1 MGGGFRGLDEWFLGW
16 EKSMAVSG
24 GCGGGGRVLGG
35 PVVPFS
41 HWRQVA
47 AGNGRQT
54 APAAQRERGRNELN
68 GDRGVGESGLRHRTA
83 NPSFSNFFIFPFFWL
98 N

>member
-1 MGGGFRGLDEWFLGW
+1 VGGGFRGLDAWFLSW
-16 EKSMAVSG
+16 EKSMAVCRD
-24 GCGGGGRVLGG
+24 CGGGGRVLGG

-41 HWRQVA
+41 RWRQVA
-47 AGNGRQT
+47 AGG
-54 APAAQRERGRNELN
+54 PERERGRNELN
-68 GDRGVGESGLRHRTA
+68 GDRGVVESGLRHRTA